1 MEGGDGRDRDG
12 GGSGACERLRCGG
25 SWGRTFVHDP
35 CEMGAAWGG
44 DDDGVSL
51 CFLSSCSVSGF
62 FVGWEGG
69 SGAEFFFP
77 SESVAAW
84 LGLFILDLL
93 LLLSLFLFFSL
104 SDWSAAGV
112 EADMEVPKPVRRI
125 F

>member
-1 MEGGDGRDRDG
+1 M
-12 GGSGACERLRCGG
+12 GSL
-25 SWGRTFVHDP
+25 FVF
-35 CEMGAAWGG
+35 CR
-44 DDDGVSL
+44 V
-51 CFLSSCSVSGF
+51 FSVSGF